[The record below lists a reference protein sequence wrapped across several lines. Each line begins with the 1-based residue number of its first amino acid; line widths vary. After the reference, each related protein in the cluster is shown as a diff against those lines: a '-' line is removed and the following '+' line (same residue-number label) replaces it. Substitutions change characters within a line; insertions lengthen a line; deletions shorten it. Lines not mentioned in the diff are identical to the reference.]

1 MGQKFQKGNP
11 GVFDQHLHDIS
22 ATQKHP
28 LGTVRDLGDGRKYV
42 YAQAGGTALAAGKL
56 NQQEA
61 AISTSINLDV
71 TATTGPASIGEYVF
85 GVTTGAAVIAVNAY
99 AEGYAWHNKNGVL
112 GQMYKIDSH
121 LVNAG
126 SVELRVNLTD
136 PLRVAVADADEFSLV
151 KHPQKDLIIS
161 PTTLTGAPTG
171 VAPVAVTADYYFWN
185 QVTGPCAILAHG
197 TLIVGDNVTPAVA
210 NTPIAG
216 AVEACTEALS
226 IGVVVGSVTS
236 IGTTAETA
244 FVMLA
249 IPGY

>member
-1 MGQKFQKGNP
+1 MSFQKGNP
-11 GVFDQHLHDIS
+11 GVIDQHIWDESI
-22 ATQKHP
+22 TQKHP
-28 LGTVRDLGDGRKYV
+28 LGAVWDMGDGRKFV
-42 YAQAGGTALAAGKL
+42 YAKAGGTALAAGKL

-61 AISTSINLDV
+61 ALSTSINLDV
-71 TATTGPASIGEYVF
+71 TATTGPASIGDFVF
-85 GVTTGAAVIAVNAY
+85 GVTTGAAVIAVNAF

-112 GQMYKIDSH
+112 GQMYKVSGH

-126 SVELRVNLTD
+126 SVELRVNLEE
-136 PLRVAVADADEFSLV
+136 PLRVAVADADEFSLI

-161 PTTLTGAPTG
+161 PTALTGAPTG
-171 VAPVAVTADYYFWN
+171 VAPIAVTAEYYFWN
-185 QVTGPCAILAHG
+185 QVSGPAAILAHG
-197 TLIVGDNVTPAVA
+197 TLIVGDNVTPSMA

-226 IGVVVGSVTS
+226 VGVVVGSVIS

-244 FVMLA
+244 IVMLA